1 MTKYTEEEVIKEA
14 LSFFNG
20 DELAADVFTKYAL
33 SDSDNNY
40 YEKSPLD
47 TFNRL
52 ATEFSRIE
60 AKYQAPLSRQEIY
73 DYLVGMTIIAQG
85 SPMAAI
91 GNPFQL
97 QSASNCFVI
106 ENTVDSYG
114 GIFLTDQQQVQIM
127 KRRGGVGN
135 DISGIRPKGMPTSN
149 GAKTTDGIGVFMER
163 FSNSTREVAQNGRR
177 GARMITISVHHP
189 EILTFI
195 RIKRDLQKITG
206 ANISVRAT
214 DEFMRAVR
222 DGADYQQRWPV
233 DSDKPLITK
242 AVSANEIFEEIA
254 QCAWECA
261 DPGMLFWDSVIREC
275 PADCYPRYRSISTNP
290 CQPGWATVLTPS
302 GIRTFDEIDVG
313 STIWT
318 GQQWARVSNK
328 VQTGVKRVNGYVTR
342 AGVFY
347 GTENHRVVQN
357 GVKIE
362 VRDAKSIDSSPLPS
376 SGDILASTQR
386 SFEITTME
394 DCGEHPVFDITVDAP
409 EHTYW
414 TGGLLVSNCGELNL
428 SANDSC
434 RLILINFKK
443 FVRNP
448 FTNKAYFDYE
458 THAKAA
464 RVGQRLMDD
473 LVDIEL
479 EQIDKILAK
488 IEQDPEPDLI
498 KQVEKDLWVKIREAC
513 QNGRRTGLGATGVGD
528 AVAALG
534 IKYGSRESID
544 AVSLMYE
551 NQARAAYKESVQL
564 AKERGAFPEF
574 NRDLEAG
581 HPFLDRVGVYEN
593 PDYVKYGRRNIS
605 CLTTSPAGS
614 VSCLAQTTS
623 GIEPAIFL
631 SYMRKRKVVAGD
643 PSATY
648 VDEHGDHWQKYQ
660 VYHLGH
666 QEWQLAN
673 PDKPETESP
682 YWGCTAEDINPMDKI
697 KLQAAAQLWVD
708 HAISNTINLP
718 NTATKEDVANAY
730 LFGWKAGCKGITV
743 YRAGSRNSVISK
755 TDDTV
760 KKTNTIVETNAPK
773 RPAELPCD
781 IHRSRIKGDE
791 YTILVGLLN
800 GKPYEVFAG
809 LTSNIELPKNEETGT
824 LTKKARSYD
833 LTLKNG
839 TEYKDV
845 VSLFDNP
852 NHGAFTR
859 TLSTALRHGVPVRY
873 LVEQLR
879 KDKHSDLYSFSTVMA
894 RVLAKHYIQDGVE
907 AGKCPECGEK
917 ALKYIQG
924 CPMCQECGYS
934 KCG

>member
-222 DGADYQQRWPV
+222 DGTDYQQRWPV

-254 QCAWECA
+254 QCAWKCA

-290 CQPGWATVLTPS
+290 C
-302 GIRTFDEIDVG
+302 
-313 STIWT
+313 
-318 GQQWARVSNK
+318 
-328 VQTGVKRVNGYVTR
+328 
-342 AGVFY
+342 
-347 GTENHRVVQN
+347 
-357 GVKIE
+357 
-362 VRDAKSIDSSPLPS
+362 
-376 SGDILASTQR
+376 
-386 SFEITTME
+386 
-394 DCGEHPVFDITVDAP
+394 
-409 EHTYW
+409 
-414 TGGLLVSNCGELNL
+414 GELNL

-448 FTNKAYFDYE
+448 LTNKAYFDYE

-464 RVGQRLMDD
+464 RVGQRLLDD

-593 PDYVKYGRRNIS
+593 PDYAKYGRRNIS

>member
-1 MTKYTEEEVIKEA
+1 MGAAFRYRPNEVILQLTKYTEEEVIKEA

-60 AKYQAPLSRQEIY
+60 AKYQAPLSHQEIY

-290 CQPGWATVLTPS
+290 C
-302 GIRTFDEIDVG
+302 
-313 STIWT
+313 
-318 GQQWARVSNK
+318 
-328 VQTGVKRVNGYVTR
+328 
-342 AGVFY
+342 
-347 GTENHRVVQN
+347 
-357 GVKIE
+357 
-362 VRDAKSIDSSPLPS
+362 
-376 SGDILASTQR
+376 
-386 SFEITTME
+386 
-394 DCGEHPVFDITVDAP
+394 
-409 EHTYW
+409 
-414 TGGLLVSNCGELNL
+414 GELNL

-458 THAKAA
+458 AHAKAA

-593 PDYVKYGRRNIS
+593 PDYAKYGRRNIS

-760 KKTNTIVETNAPK
+760 KKTNMIVETNAPK

>member
-1 MTKYTEEEVIKEA
+1 MTNYTEEEVIKEA

-222 DGADYQQRWPV
+222 DGTDYQQRWPV

-290 CQPGWATVLTPS
+290 C
-302 GIRTFDEIDVG
+302 
-313 STIWT
+313 
-318 GQQWARVSNK
+318 
-328 VQTGVKRVNGYVTR
+328 
-342 AGVFY
+342 
-347 GTENHRVVQN
+347 
-357 GVKIE
+357 
-362 VRDAKSIDSSPLPS
+362 
-376 SGDILASTQR
+376 
-386 SFEITTME
+386 
-394 DCGEHPVFDITVDAP
+394 
-409 EHTYW
+409 
-414 TGGLLVSNCGELNL
+414 GELNL

-448 FTNKAYFDYE
+448 LTNKAYFDYE

-464 RVGQRLMDD
+464 RVGQRLLDD

-593 PDYVKYGRRNIS
+593 PDYAKYGRRNIS